1 MPLPSLLAE
10 ENSNQIQDLRN
21 DLKHEI
27 QIRFSILVNHI

>member
-21 DLKHEI
+21 DLKNEI
-27 QIRFSILVNHI
+27 QIRFSIYSYHI